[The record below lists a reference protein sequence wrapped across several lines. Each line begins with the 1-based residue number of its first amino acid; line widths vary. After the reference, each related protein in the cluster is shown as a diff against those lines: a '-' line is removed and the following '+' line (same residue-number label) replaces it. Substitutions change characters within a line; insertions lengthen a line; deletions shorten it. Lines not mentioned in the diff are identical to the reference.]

1 MGFIYGKLLV
11 NGSEPPSH
19 EEPHLMFILDGATQN
34 PAFHDETSNC
44 GAKLNKMKSL
54 NYCLSKKL

>member
-1 MGFIYGKLLV
+1 MAW
-11 NGSEPPSH
+11 SPWSH
-19 EEPHLMFILDGATQN
+19 DEPHLMFILDGATHN